1 MAALRPDWMEGAL
14 LRLCHFEPC
23 FHKHAGQLCSGL
35 QIHTDLAS
43 YDHGRFR
50 PYRLAALFL
59 KALRLEYPD
68 YPIWRDFP
76 YEYETER
83 LAIDLLAGGT
93 LLRDWVDD
101 PQAVPAD
108 LDARLTADE
117 AAWREERAPYL
128 LYD

>member
-1 MAALRPDWMEGAL
+1 V
-14 LRLCHFEPC
+14 
-23 FHKHAGQLCSGL
+23 
-35 QIHTDLAS
+35 
-43 YDHGRFR
+43 
-50 PYRLAALFL
+50 AALFL
-59 KALRLEYPD
+59 KALRQEYPD
-68 YPIWRDFP
+68 YPLWRAFP

-108 LDARLTADE
+108 LELRLAADE

-128 LYD
+128 IYD